1 MYFQWQNFK
10 FTPVNI
16 LKKFELIFFLII
28 MGNTC
33 SPSEFSGS
41 DAKVHIEPIFP
52 TEFDC
57 EKLTEASNK
66 DQ

>member
-1 MYFQWQNFK
+1 MAK
-10 FTPVNI
+10 FPPDNI
-16 LKKFELIFFLII
+16 LKKFELIFI

-52 TEFDC
+52 PEFDC
-57 EKLTEASNK
+57 AKLTEASNK